1 MKHVFWAKCIYF
13 LGRQP
18 NHWGNRTEAD
28 GVYTRA
34 KLGISHVLHKAVG
47 MQQKTSTF
55 NNNNLTQLL
64 SQRLTL
70 WDQQDAAQRDGA
82 FHQALSLE
90 RRIRQ
95 LTDDIRTAMALEAIA
110 AGPGR

>member
-1 MKHVFWAKCIYF
+1 M
-13 LGRQP
+13 
-18 NHWGNRTEAD
+18 
-28 GVYTRA
+28 
-34 KLGISHVLHKAVG
+34 LHKAVG
-47 MQQKTSTF
+47 MQQTTSTF

>member
-1 MKHVFWAKCIYF
+1 M
-13 LGRQP
+13 
-18 NHWGNRTEAD
+18 
-28 GVYTRA
+28 
-34 KLGISHVLHKAVG
+34 LHKAVG
-47 MQQKTSTF
+47 MQQTTSTF

-70 WDQQDAAQRDGA
+70 WDQQDAAQQDGA

-95 LTDDIRTAMALEAIA
+95 LTDDIRMAMALEAVA
-110 AGPGR
+110 AEPGL

>member
-1 MKHVFWAKCIYF
+1 M
-13 LGRQP
+13 
-18 NHWGNRTEAD
+18 
-28 GVYTRA
+28 
-34 KLGISHVLHKAVG
+34 HKAVG

-70 WDQQDAAQRDGA
+70 WDQQDAAQQDGA

>member
-1 MKHVFWAKCIYF
+1 M
-13 LGRQP
+13 
-18 NHWGNRTEAD
+18 
-28 GVYTRA
+28 
-34 KLGISHVLHKAVG
+34 LHKAVG
-47 MQQKTSTF
+47 MQQTASTF

-70 WDQQDAAQRDGA
+70 WDQQDAAQQDGA